1 MRGNKI
7 GGITGTTYAYGLNMV
22 PWALYGANDDYTN
35 VSPIPTYDDYL
46 ARIELDVDY
55 INAKGDYTRNVA
67 SNLLLSGRTGR
78 GRLHVITA
86 IGEKFYSSLI
96 ARNLSNNVTIDKLI
110 SKDTKLNGAVIE
122 GTGTN
127 AAVIPSNI
135 RVKELVAYKY
145 GMTSSNIAYRTAV
158 SNKLSKDVFIDKI
171 TIEEH
176 GNAYAVADT
185 ANGTLGNS
193 FAIGHIQVNDPTYS
207 ATLLINN
214 SNTVTDPVQLNSY
227 KTISGSVTLAVS
239 GGVCYAQSGGMNK
252 EFFSTPAAI
261 VGLPVKANDY
271 INLVNVGAGATNRFR
286 VVTSG
291 LYGSTAVVEKVESRA
306 SSVSLATQTLA
317 AGASVKVRS
326 ALSLS
331 GLLVTDKLEV
341 NANIPLQGCFLYAD
355 ITEAGM
361 FDVYMYNPT
370 SATVT
375 TSAGSLY
382 FKIL

>member
-1 MRGNKI
+1 
-7 GGITGTTYAYGLNMV
+7 
-22 PWALYGANDDYTN
+22 
-35 VSPIPTYDDYL
+35 
-46 ARIELDVDY
+46 
-55 INAKGDYTRNVA
+55 
-67 SNLLLSGRTGR
+67 
-78 GRLHVITA
+78 
-86 IGEKFYSSLI
+86 
-96 ARNLSNNVTIDKLI
+96 
-110 SKDTKLNGAVIE
+110 
-122 GTGTN
+122 
-127 AAVIPSNI
+127 
-135 RVKELVAYKY
+135 
-145 GMTSSNIAYRTAV
+145 
-158 SNKLSKDVFIDKI
+158 SKDVFIDKI

-291 LYGSTAVVEKVESRA
+291 LYGSTA
-306 SSVSLATQTLA
+306 
-317 AGASVKVRS
+317 
-326 ALSLS
+326 
-331 GLLVTDKLEV
+331 
-341 NANIPLQGCFLYAD
+341 
-355 ITEAGM
+355 
-361 FDVYMYNPT
+361 
-370 SATVT
+370 
-375 TSAGSLY
+375 
-382 FKIL
+382 